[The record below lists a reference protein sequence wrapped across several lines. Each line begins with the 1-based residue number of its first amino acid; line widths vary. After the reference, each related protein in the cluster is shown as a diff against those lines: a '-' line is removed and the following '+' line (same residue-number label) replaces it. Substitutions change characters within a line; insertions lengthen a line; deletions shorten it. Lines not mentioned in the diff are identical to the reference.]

1 MSRNMDIAGI
11 RDELDRK
18 VFYLQTLLDT
28 SRELSGLI
36 QPARILDTFLLM
48 VMGPLGIVQGMG
60 ALINT
65 ATRQVHLTGRGLSAS
80 ALAEV
85 NGNIP
90 GICDRYFPGEE
101 TPAFSVPRIKVIT
114 RESLADHG
122 FYPPQMQILILWDLS
137 GEYSGFLGLGE
148 RITGDLFGDDEINI
162 LLNLTNILTNA
173 LSHALSFWNTQ
184 QLNADLLKK
193 NDELQESL
201 NEAREAREQL
211 DKRVFRLRAL
221 SSLNSE
227 LRSITDVQELLNHF
241 LLLAMG
247 SLGINQGFLLVYDRE
262 KETGRIVSRG
272 ITRERELDSRDCE
285 KLLYNALDAVEE
297 KSLSPMSIGRLT
309 APGPFW
315 EAGVDI
321 DVKSG
326 FFFVIDH
333 QFMGV
338 AAFGPAISGFAFTA
352 EELDFLS
359 TQVSNL
365 MAYLKNAKAFGT
377 IKALI
382 EDLTH
387 RNEDLRQTITELTE
401 AKQKISILEKTKAH
415 FKAVLQKQAERI
427 NRASSL
433 DFMLIFFLAAAVGV
447 LFNLANPQGISLLP
461 PSVIQSAFD
470 SVSVQE
476 AQRLVEEKKA
486 LLVDA
491 RPKEFYSREHIEGA
505 VSVPLSLFD
514 VIYMMKLS
522 NTDLET
528 PIIVYGRTISRLYDV
543 EVAHL
548 LKKRDHEKVYVLSGG
563 MDAWKEQGRQVTK

>member
-1 MSRNMDIAGI
+1 MPI
-11 RDELDRK
+11 
-18 VFYLQTLLDT
+18 F
-28 SRELSGLI
+28 
-36 QPARILDTFLLM
+36 
-48 VMGPLGIVQGMG
+48 
-60 ALINT
+60 
-65 ATRQVHLTGRGLSAS
+65 
-80 ALAEV
+80 
-85 NGNIP
+85 
-90 GICDRYFPGEE
+90 
-101 TPAFSVPRIKVIT
+101 
-114 RESLADHG
+114 
-122 FYPPQMQILILWDLS
+122 
-137 GEYSGFLGLGE
+137 
-148 RITGDLFGDDEINI
+148 
-162 LLNLTNILTNA
+162 
-173 LSHALSFWNTQ
+173 
-184 QLNADLLKK
+184 LKK
-193 NDELQESL
+193 NDALQDSL
-201 NEAREAREQL
+201 NEAKEAREQL
-211 DKRVFRLRAL
+211 DKRVFHLKAL

-227 LRSITDVQELLNHF
+227 LRTLTDVQELLNHF

-272 ITRERELDSRDCE
+272 IRLERELDSRACE

-297 KSLSPMSIGRLT
+297 KSLSPMSIGRIT
-309 APGPFW
+309 VPGPFW
-315 EAGVDI
+315 EAGADI

-338 AAFGPAISGFAFTA
+338 AAFGPAISGLAFTA

-359 TQVSNL
+359 TQVSTL

-387 RNEDLRQTITELTE
+387 RNEDLSQTIKELTE

-415 FKAVLQKQAERI
+415 FKAVLQKQTERI

-433 DFMLIFFLAAAVGV
+433 DFVLIFVLAAAVGV
-447 LFNLANPQGISLLP
+447 LFNLANPQGIALLP

-476 AQRLVEEKKA
+476 AQMLVEEKKA

-491 RPKEFYSREHIEGA
+491 RPKEFYSREHITGA